1 MSHIPYQIARQKRP
15 TDNGLLERIERDGDN
30 HSLYAV
36 LALISRTADILE
48 SSDYLN
54 ERLEDEA
61 WVAFDALDKLSG
73 RLSTILYEDEAGITA
88 DNRRCN
94 EINDYNDM
102 RRAEAVG
109 K

>member
-1 MSHIPYQIARQKRP
+1 MSHIPYQIAHQKHP

-48 SSDYLN
+48 SSGYLN
-54 ERLEDEA
+54 EILEDES
-61 WVAFDALDKLSG
+61 WIAFDALDKLRG
-73 RLSTILYEDEAGITA
+73 KLSDIIYEDETGITA

-94 EINDYNDM
+94 EINDYYDM

>member
-1 MSHIPYQIARQKRP
+1 MSHITYQIARQKRP

-30 HSLYAV
+30 HSLYSV

-48 SSDYLN
+48 KSDYLN
-54 ERLEDEA
+54 ESLEDES
-61 WVAFDALDKLSG
+61 WLAFDALDKLRG
-73 RLSTILYEDEAGITA
+73 KLSDILYEDEAGITA
-88 DNRRCN
+88 ENIRCN
-94 EINDYNDM
+94 EINDYYDM